1 MKVNIALH
9 LITLPPTAISS
20 ELMGVGTLPVNPLG
34 FFTSG
39 VSGALSRT

>member
-20 ELMGVGTLPVNPLG
+20 ELMEVETLPVNPPGLLHIWG
-34 FFTSG
+34 EWSPK
-39 VSGALSRT
+39 